1 MTTLTAYYSLDMS
14 SSFIW
19 FGTPTLATYNEID
32 ITSGSYLQKYYG
44 SFNYNIYGL
53 SGGTVSST
61 KFYYYNTLY
70 YEVSGGTFSAV
81 TVNNYLNSYDQNG
94 LLNYVLSGTDIISGS
109 WQDDVLKSFAG
120 NDTIIGGGGNDII
133 DGGTGIDRAVFYGS
147 YSSASIVKNS
157 NGSVTIATN
166 LDGTDTLYNVEYAQ
180 FSDRTVSLVNSAP
193 TFTSGTAAITPEN
206 VATTKAV
213 YTAIASDPDVG
224 TVLTYSISG
233 GIDANLFNINAS
245 TGAVTFKTSPNF
257 EAPADSGGDNIYN
270 ITIQVSDGSLTAS
283 QSVSITVTD
292 VPENITPTVSSLSR
306 SPIAKPVITGT
317 ALHDTTVRIY
327 DSATLIGT
335 TTTNKQGVWS
345 FTPASDL
352 TTGSH
357 SITAT
362 AVDASGNV
370 SSASTAQTLT
380 IALPALTVSG
390 PSNNN
395 AVVATSSAEVI
406 YGGTGNKAIYGGGGD
421 DVIYANAG
429 SNTTIVLG
437 AGNGCAYGSTG
448 RDYLYGGA
456 GDQVLDGGTG
466 AVDVLIAGSSG
477 TQRLYGGGGGYDY
490 LFGGAGTNLLY
501 GNATAT
507 TDVEVMN
514 GGSGTTTM
522 TGGMGT
528 NYFYAG
534 TGATTMYGGSGV
546 NIYVTASTSQSST
559 IVGGSGANY
568 LYAGSHGDVATGGSN
583 VDVFVGGSGN
593 DTLEGGGGVDY
604 AFGGAGSDTFI
615 LDLLKDNYFVVADF
629 NTGGTQDVV
638 RFLNTPLTSYAD
650 VVAHEAYYAGINTT
664 IITPDSNTG
673 AAIWLVGIQ
682 PNQLSASNF
691 TFV

>member
-1 MTTLTAYYSLDMS
+1 MT
-14 SSFIW
+14 
-19 FGTPTLATYNEID
+19 GE
-32 ITSGSYLQKYYG
+32 
-44 SFNYNIYGL
+44 
-53 SGGTVSST
+53 
-61 KFYYYNTLY
+61 
-70 YEVSGGTFSAV
+70 
-81 TVNNYLNSYDQNG
+81 
-94 LLNYVLSGTDIISGS
+94 
-109 WQDDVLKSFAG
+109 
-120 NDTIIGGGGNDII
+120 
-133 DGGTGIDRAVFYGS
+133 
-147 YSSASIVKNS
+147 
-157 NGSVTIATN
+157 
-166 LDGTDTLYNVEYAQ
+166 
-180 FSDRTVSLVNSAP
+180 
-193 TFTSGTAAITPEN
+193 
-206 VATTKAV
+206 
-213 YTAIASDPDVG
+213 
-224 TVLTYSISG
+224 
-233 GIDANLFNINAS
+233 
-245 TGAVTFKTSPNF
+245 VTFKSSPNF
-257 EAPADSGGDNIYN
+257 ESPKDANKDNIYL
-270 ITIQVSDGSLTAS
+270 ITVVACDGVSSTSKA
-283 QSVSITVTD
+283 VAITVTD
-292 VPENITPTVSSLSR
+292 VAEGNSQTGTVQAPTIFALGR

-437 AGNGCAYGSTG
+437 AGNGCAYGSSG

>member
-1 MTTLTAYYSLDMS
+1 MAQFNSDGTLDTSFGKVNTAPS
-14 SSFIW
+14 
-19 FGTPTLATYNEID
+19 
-32 ITSGSYLQKYYG
+32 ITSP
-44 SFNYNIYGL
+44 
-53 SGGTVSST
+53 TT
-61 KFYYYNTLY
+61 
-70 YEVSGGTFSAV
+70 
-81 TVNNYLNSYDQNG
+81 
-94 LLNYVLSGTDIISGS
+94 
-109 WQDDVLKSFAG
+109 
-120 NDTIIGGGGNDII
+120 
-133 DGGTGIDRAVFYGS
+133 
-147 YSSASIVKNS
+147 
-157 NGSVTIATN
+157 AT
-166 LDGTDTLYNVEYAQ
+166 
-180 FSDRTVSLVNSAP
+180 
-193 TFTSGTAAITPEN
+193 TPEN
-206 VATTKAV
+206 VSTTTAV
-213 YTAIASDPDVG
+213 YTATGTDPDAG
-224 TVLTYSISG
+224 TTLTYSITG
-233 GIDANLFNINAS
+233 GADANLFNINSS

-257 EAPADSGGDNIYN
+257 EAPADSGANNVYDIVV
-270 ITIQVSDGSLTAS
+270 QVSDGTLTAS
-283 QSVSITVTD
+283 QAVAITVTD
-292 VPENITPTVSSLSR
+292 VAEGNSQTGTVQAPTIFALGR